1 MADPGTLLQT
11 DSEGENDL
19 LLETDSDEAEPGP
32 ASDQESVGE
41 ILYETDSDCA
51 GEAPLSKR
59 RKYSERK
66 RSEPLKFLDK
76 QVCKH
81 AHARLYGIGAGALQ
95 RLREGKSAFS
105 MQQNRLEEPK
115 HKVLGVSLVRDCSNR
130 KWPNVWAFF
139 WLLYMS
145 CAEVMPT
152 KFVMPR
158 QGGFESHISSDPD
171 FQERYTRA
179 FMANLERYSGCEPA
193 FWL

>member
-59 RKYSERK
+59 RKYSERN
-66 RSEPLKFLDK
+66 RSEPLNFLDK

-115 HKVLGVSLVRDCSNR
+115 HKR
-130 KWPNVWAFF
+130 WFP
-139 WLLYMS
+139 
-145 CAEVMPT
+145 
-152 KFVMPR
+152 
-158 QGGFESHISSDPD
+158 
-171 FQERYTRA
+171 
-179 FMANLERYSGCEPA
+179 
-193 FWL
+193 